1 MKLHWSPK
9 SPFVRKVMVAAHET
23 GLVDKI
29 ALVRSPVAMTS
40 LNPAVMAVNPLNKL
54 PTLILD
60 DGSAVYDSL
69 VICLYFDSLHQ
80 GPRLVPAGE
89 AGLRTLVRHALGN
102 GFLDLLILW
111 RNERD
116 RPAERRSPPHLD
128 GFAAK
133 CEATLAVLE
142 AEVGEWEKAPFDLSH
157 ITLGCALGYLD
168 FRFEQMGWRDG
179 RPALA
184 AFFERFSARPSAQAT
199 APTDG

>member
-9 SPFVRKVMVAAHET
+9 SPFARKVMVAAHET
-23 GLVDKI
+23 GLADSIV
-29 ALVRSPVAMTS
+29 LVRSPVAMTA

-69 VICLYFDSLHQ
+69 VICLYFDTLHQ
-80 GPRLVPAGE
+80 GPRLVPAGAE
-89 AGLRTLVRHALGN
+89 GLRTLVRHALGT
-102 GFLDLLILW
+102 GFLDALILW

-116 RPAERRSPPHLD
+116 RPVGLRSQPHLD

-133 CEATLAVLE
+133 ADATLAVLE
-142 AEVGEWEKAPFDLSH
+142 AEVEEWSNAPFDLAH

-168 FRFEQMGWRDG
+168 FRFEQLGWRGG
-179 RPALA
+179 RPKLT
-184 AFFERFSARPSAQAT
+184 AFFERFCARPSAQAT
-199 APTDG
+199 VPANG